1 MPDFQSHTVYKETFQ
16 IGDEL
21 ECVAPDQGPGLLE
34 ESSVLVN
41 LVLLISGFQTFNVKS
56 RAKLHEKFTSHFPPP
71 ESLEKCTDGSL
82 TTSIGVSNFN
92 HTQLEMILN
101 KPEFKYKLISNQV
114 ECHPY
119 LNQRNLLEFCKC
131 KDVVVVAY
139 SALGSC
145 RDPNWVESDSPYLL
159 EEPILNSIAK
169 KHNQNPG
176 WVTDCYQQLWGDGL
190 MLS

>member
-1 MPDFQSHTVYKETFQ
+1 MRDGTVKREDIFYTTK
-16 IGDEL
+16 
-21 ECVAPDQGPGLLE
+21 
-34 ESSVLVN
+34 
-41 LVLLISGFQTFNVKS
+41 ISGFQTFNVKS

-139 SALGSC
+139 SALG
-145 RDPNWVESDSPYLL
+145 VESDSPYLL

-176 WVTDCYQQLWGDGL
+176 WVTDCYQQLL
-190 MLS
+190 AEELSFHNQETRSYRSFRKKAEASCRLRSRG